1 MLDDLLLMGTSIL
14 MFIYIIT
21 STITSV
27 VTVYMLLVIY
37 SFYVN
42 KI

>member
-1 MLDDLLLMGTSIL
+1 MFDYLLLMSTSML

-42 KI
+42 NI